1 MKDGL
6 TKFELQL
13 KKPRTKW
20 SKADWRN
27 VAHKLAG
34 IKHTQSAGR
43 KPKTPEQIYES
54 EQALLAAEFWRD
66 QAIEM
71 FSVADGDRDK
81 LAEYW
86 NTPLDD
92 GVVGIA
98 INRKTTLNKEDAT
111 KKVLDEMLARL
122 DEMPDL
128 TENDKKQ
135 VKKIGGNKANAAAA
149 LVRKIQG
156 IRKNRREK

>member
-20 SKADWRN
+20 SKTDWRN

-34 IKHTQSAGR
+34 MKHTRSVGR

-54 EQALLAAEFWRD
+54 EQALLAALFWRE

-81 LAEYW
+81 QAEHW
-86 NTPLDD
+86 NDPLDD

-98 INRKTTLNKEDAT
+98 INRKTALNKKDAT

-122 DEMPDL
+122 KKTPDL

-135 VKKIGGNKANAAAA
+135 VKKIGGNKNKAAAA